1 MLNTEQFV
9 AASKANLQAL
19 FGLTAKSI
27 DGVEQLTAL
36 NLQTAKTLLGDA
48 ADATAAALSAKDP
61 QALLALRSDALQ
73 PSQEKVVAYGRQV
86 YDIVNATKAE
96 FEKVA
101 TESAASA
108 QEYLNAAVA
117 SVAKSAPAGGENV
130 VALWQSAVATANNA
144 FESVQKAAR
153 QAVEVSEANFN
164 AATGVEAAAK
174 PTRSK
179 RAAA

>member
-36 NLQTAKTLLGDA
+36 NLQTAKSVLGEA
-48 ADATAAALSAKDP
+48 ADATAAAFASKDP
-61 QALLALRSDALQ
+61 QALLNLRAEALQ
-73 PSQEKVVAYGRQV
+73 PAPEKLAAYGRQV
-86 YDIVNATKAE
+86 FDIVSATKAE

-101 TESAASA
+101 TESAAAAQNYINFAVESA
-108 QEYLNAAVA
+108 
-117 SVAKSAPAGGENV
+117 AKSAPVGGDNV
-130 VALWQSAVATANNA
+130 AALWKQAVSTANNA
-144 FESVQKAAR
+144 FETVQKAAR
-153 QAVEVSEANFN
+153 QAADVTEANFN
-164 AATGVEAAAK
+164 AATGVETAK
-174 PTRSK
+174 PVRSK